1 MPSGAVGGASWD
13 GAMLAPSHSGS
24 ISHVDIVIYSVQL
37 PIGHG
42 AAGYI
47 ALGLPGWPFPP
58 DGRPRRRSHG
68 MDINGDFEYILYS
81 HPSRLLIPVYICKS
95 LSEMCSV
102 GLWGSS
108 Y

>member
-1 MPSGAVGGASWD
+1 
-13 GAMLAPSHSGS
+13 MLAPSHSGS

-58 DGRPRRRSHG
+58 MGVPG
-68 MDINGDFEYILYS
+68 EGAMAWI
-81 HPSRLLIPVYICKS
+81 
-95 LSEMCSV
+95 
-102 GLWGSS
+102 
-108 Y
+108 